1 MYRIV
6 GCILVVVAGA
16 GMGFSGSMRLSE
28 QIRILEKLLQMVICL
43 KGEIRCGNAS
53 LPDAFYGAAGRM
65 NGKYREFLISAADR
79 MKAGT
84 GEKLSQICRE
94 CAESAL
100 KKSCLTHG
108 EKDAFFSFGE
118 YLGYMDLEMQMRQL
132 SLTGFQKK
140 RRDHLEV
147 SIIFKIGAVGIL
159 VSVLSQILKH
169 SGREEQAF
177 LVSFSGLLLVLFW
190 IVPYIYDLFESIQNL
205 FSL

>member
-1 MYRIV
+1 
-6 GCILVVVAGA
+6 
-16 GMGFSGSMRLSE
+16 MGFSGSMRLSE

-108 EKDAFFSFGE
+108 EKDAFFSVGE
-118 YLGYMDLEMQMRQL
+118 YLGYMDLEMQIKQL
-132 SLTGFQKK
+132 SLYEKNLEEEISRLKEEASVKK
-140 RRDHLEV
+140 RLYRSL
-147 SIIFKIGAVGIL
+147 GIL
-159 VSVLSQILKH
+159 
-169 SGREEQAF
+169 G
-177 LVSFSGLLLVLFW
+177 GLLLAVLL
-190 IVPYIYDLFESIQNL
+190 I
-205 FSL
+205 

>member
-6 GCILVVVAGA
+6 GCILVVAAGA

-100 KKSCLTHG
+100 KKSAYPWERTL
-108 EKDAFFSFGE
+108 FSFGE

-132 SLTGFQKK
+132 SLYENNLEAEILK
-140 RRDHLEV
+140 RKAEV
-147 SIIFKIGAVGIL
+147 SGKKKTVPGNWDSWRPAACGSPGI
-159 VSVLSQILKH
+159 
-169 SGREEQAF
+169 
-177 LVSFSGLLLVLFW
+177 VLF
-190 IVPYIYDLFESIQNL
+190 IRQ
-205 FSL
+205 

>member
-6 GCILVVVAGA
+6 GCILVVAAGA

-100 KKSCLTHG
+100 KKTLPYPWG
-108 EKDAFFSFGE
+108 KGRFFF
-118 YLGYMDLEMQMRQL
+118 
-132 SLTGFQKK
+132 F
-140 RRDHLEV
+140 RR
-147 SIIFKIGAVGIL
+147 I
-159 VSVLSQILKH
+159 
-169 SGREEQAF
+169 
-177 LVSFSGLLLVLFW
+177 SGLYGSGNADATAFPV
-190 IVPYIYDLFESIQNL
+190 
-205 FSL
+205 